1 MGTNPEA
8 AMHLVPDAGA
18 ISNLVDLLGGV
29 LQLTAAIVT
38 LVAAVNVRGRR
49 PGRGQGGDDDEAR
62 P

>member
-8 AMHLVPDAGA
+8 AMDLVPDASA
-18 ISNLVDLLGGV
+18 ISTLVDLLGGV
-29 LQLTAAIVT
+29 LQLTAAVVT

-49 PGRGQGGDDDEAR
+49 HGRGRGGDDDDAR

>member
-18 ISNLVDLLGGV
+18 ISSLVDLLGGV

-49 PGRGQGGDDDEAR
+49 PGRGRGGDDDDAR
-62 P
+62 R